1 MDLNTVMTH
10 TKTPVVMNGENTP
23 RKKYMIELR
32 VSGMTF
38 TSMWM
43 CSTDEKI
50 EALKNRIAASMK
62 DAVVIVK

>member
-1 MDLNTVMTH
+1 
-10 TKTPVVMNGENTP
+10 
-23 RKKYMIELR
+23 
-32 VSGMTF
+32 
-38 TSMWM
+38 MWM